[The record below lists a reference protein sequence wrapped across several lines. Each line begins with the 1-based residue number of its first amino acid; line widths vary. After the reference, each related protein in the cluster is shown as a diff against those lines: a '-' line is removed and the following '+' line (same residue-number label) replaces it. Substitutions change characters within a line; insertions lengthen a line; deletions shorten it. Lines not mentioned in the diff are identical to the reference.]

1 MFSVILRDLALALA
15 CLTCAGKPAV
25 SSAHRRGRVLVV
37 GRVVVRYLV
46 ASDGDPV
53 YPVEDLVVSLSRA
66 LAVGTSDHPY
76 LLSTAGAVITAV
88 SCTNRTAHTSASLR
102 TDQSIHAT
110 NPANAERMTERMSLS
125 TIDIT
130 RLPIDSIANTPAK
143 IVRRRLAK
151 KPMTFR
157 KVFDTFDSISDDLSV
172 VKLYDVYSLI
182 SMRKGR

>member
-1 MFSVILRDLALALA
+1 
-15 CLTCAGKPAV
+15 
-25 SSAHRRGRVLVV
+25 
-37 GRVVVRYLV
+37 
-46 ASDGDPV
+46 
-53 YPVEDLVVSLSRA
+53 
-66 LAVGTSDHPY
+66 
-76 LLSTAGAVITAV
+76 
-88 SCTNRTAHTSASLR
+88 
-102 TDQSIHAT
+102 
-110 NPANAERMTERMSLS
+110 MSLS